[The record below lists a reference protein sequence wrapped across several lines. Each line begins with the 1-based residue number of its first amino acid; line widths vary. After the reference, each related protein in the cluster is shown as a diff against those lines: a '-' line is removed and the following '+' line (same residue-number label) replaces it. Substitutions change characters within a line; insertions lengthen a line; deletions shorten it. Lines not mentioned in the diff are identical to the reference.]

1 MNTCLHCG
9 ETFQREF
16 EDAIGGIATQKP
28 LKPFIVKRIPY
39 VNCGNIYVD
48 DDIVTFYLDG
58 GICPKCNKTNIVLNS
73 YKFDYDRQ
81 GFYEKTDVDLF
92 FTVNIYPAYS
102 KKQLSNEIP
111 KQIANDYLE
120 ALRISNI
127 STKASA
133 TLSRRCLQAT
143 IRHKF
148 PEMGKK
154 PNLKQEIDW
163 VIENGNLDA
172 EINEVLHKLRDAGNF
187 GAHPSEDGLTEIYDL
202 SQEDLEACFLL
213 LDHLFDI
220 FYVQP
225 AKRKEKL
232 AKLKNIPSSKK

>member
-1 MNTCLHCG
+1 MFNPLNIPPLLELSLYPFHN
-9 ETFQREF
+9 ERPVSKEVP
-16 EDAIGGIATQKP
+16 ASIA
-28 LKPFIVKRIPY
+28 
-39 VNCGNIYVD
+39 D
-48 DDIVTFYLDG
+48 D
-58 GICPKCNKTNIVLNS
+58 
-73 YKFDYDRQ
+73 YKQ
-81 GFYEKTDVDLF
+81 AT
-92 FTVNIYPAYS
+92 
-102 KKQLSNEIP
+102 
-111 KQIANDYLE
+111 
-120 ALRISNI
+120 RISKI

-133 TLSRRCLQAT
+133 TLARRCLQAT
-143 IRHKF
+143 LRNKF

-163 VIENGNLDA
+163 VIDNGGLDD

-232 AKLKNIPSSKK
+232 SKLKNIPSSKK